1 MDGMARSSRR
11 SGSSVRGHFFGFF
24 FSPNLV
30 LIIGDYADVF
40 DGAMIVLAMYTL
52 NIFHPGIFL
61 REEKQ
66 NYPSQTSS
74 GSEGMV
80 MEDRLKTTYH
90 QGRAV

>member
-1 MDGMARSSRR
+1 MDGMARSYPR
-11 SGSSVRGHFFGFF
+11 SGSSVRGHFFWFS
-24 FSPNLV
+24 SPNLV
-30 LIIGDYADVF
+30 LITGDYADVF

-61 REEKQ
+61 RDEKQ

-74 GSEGMV
+74 GSEGMA